1 MKRKIKAGS
10 TSHMEP
16 IRVYDSSST
25 TGAYLGS
32 IVYNTSGLTG
42 KYRREGSSAW
52 TPMTL
57 ANATAGTFT
66 SEGWAV
72 PTSGPT
78 GSYEVH
84 IPNAAIAAGAKW
96 VEIEYWGVTN
106 MHPVQLFYEL
116 DAVDYQTANFG
127 STAQTGDCYPPVS
140 DGTYGNAALKTSLD
154 NLGTS
159 VAGLDTKL
167 GTPSVSVSADI
178 ATRLATAG
186 YTAPPSVAAI
196 ADQITSD
203 HGSGSYITAT
213 GFLTSLGSNAPAG
226 WINAAALADA
236 AITAA
241 KLADNAITA
250 AKLADNTITAAKI
263 AANALAAAKFAADA
277 IAAIQSGLALQASV
291 DTLETEVGKVI
302 KSGEEFTA
310 DNGTD
315 TKDVTFTRI

>member
-1 MKRKIKAGS
+1 
-10 TSHMEP
+10 MEGV
-16 IRVYDSSST
+16 RVYDNSSSV
-25 TGAYLGS
+25 GAYLGS
-32 IVYNTSGLTG
+32 IVYNTPGLIG
-42 KYRREGSSAW
+42 KYRREGDSAW
-52 TPMTL
+52 TTITL
-57 ANATAGTFT
+57 VSATAGTFT
-66 SEGWAV
+66 SSGWAV

-84 IPNAAIAAGAKW
+84 IPNAAIASGAKW

-106 MHPVQLFYEL
+106 MHPLQIFYEL
-116 DAVDYQTANFG
+116 DAVDYQTASFG
-127 STAQTGDCYPPVS
+127 ASTSAQATSIYDIVNS
-140 DGTYGNAALKTSLD
+140 GTYGNAALKTAQD
-154 NLGTS
+154 NLGS
-159 VAGLDTKL
+159 SIAGLDTKL

-196 ADQITSD
+196 AAQITSD
-203 HGSGSYITAT
+203 HGAGSYITAT
-213 GFLTSLGSNAPAG
+213 GFLTSLGTNAPAG

-250 AKLADNTITAAKI
+250 AKLADNAITAAKI

-277 IAAIQSGLALQASV
+277 ITAIQSGLALQASV